1 MQKEVEVNGK
11 KYKCNVTH
19 VLRDGTVLDS
29 IKGHVVEVN
38 ESTEVFYRMLANL
51 TDEDIARL
59 EKRRDERLERERME
73 SGS

>member
-1 MQKEVEVNGK
+1 MRKEINGQS
-11 KYKCNVTH
+11 YNVTH

-38 ESTEVFYRMLANL
+38 ESTEVFYRMIANL
-51 TDEDIARL
+51 TDADIAKL
-59 EKRRDERLERERME
+59 EKRRDERLVRERME